1 MRTRKTVDEFEQAR
15 TQKRGDD
22 MRRSVTNE
30 LAQADLTA
38 QQEAVLATLL
48 MGTSVTAAAGDA
60 GIARQT
66 VHRWLANDAEFIAA
80 YNRGR
85 HELGNSHA
93 TRLLAMCGQALD
105 VLDGAIAAGDAKVAL
120 AVLKGAGVFAGDATQ
135 IEGSSDPNEVRNEQA
150 RRVKAQELNNL
161 IAGI

>member
-1 MRTRKTVDEFEQAR
+1 MSPNRLEHK
-15 TQKRGDD
+15 KRGDD
-22 MRRSVTNE
+22 MRRSVTDE
-30 LAQADLTA
+30 PAPSDLTA
-38 QQEAVLATLL
+38 PQESVLAALL

-66 VHRWLANDAEFIAA
+66 VHRWLTADAVFIAA

-85 HELGNSHA
+85 HELASSHA
-93 TRLLAMCGQALD
+93 TRILAMCGAALD

-120 AVLKGAGVFAGDATQ
+120 AVLKGAGVFAGEAVR
-135 IEGSSDPNEVRNEQA
+135 IEGSDDADEVRNEHA
-150 RRVKAQELNNL
+150 RRAKAQELDNL